1 MRVEAFPDNP
11 TAILFSLIICCR
23 SCWREAAGGGHHF
36 GLPPGG
42 VVCRWTVP
50 AQGHW
55 KGAGEHLATGPSA
68 EQNLKL
74 IQAFVTYTHF
84 GSKTD
89 LSKLSLKDM
98 SK

>member
-1 MRVEAFPDNP
+1 MD
-11 TAILFSLIICCR
+11 S
-23 SCWREAAGGGHHF
+23 SCSGPLEGGRGNIS
-36 GLPPGG
+36 
-42 VVCRWTVP
+42 
-50 AQGHW
+50 
-55 KGAGEHLATGPSA
+55 ATGPSA

-89 LSKLSLKDM
+89 LSKLSLKDT